1 MAQVVEFFDDW
12 AKFLNKC
19 EKPNRKQYL
28 RLAQSCALGILIMG
42 VVGYLVKLL
51 FVPINT
57 ILISK

>member
-28 RLAQSCALGILIMG
+28 RLAQSCVLGILIMG